1 MGFPDAL
8 LFMLLALLDGL
19 LLVYLRLRRRDALRL
34 ERMNRSL
41 RFAVE
46 RESRDGAPA
55 RHWRAFL
62 ERAS

>member
-8 LFMLLALLDGL
+8 LFMFLALLDAL
-19 LLVYLRLRRRDALRL
+19 LLVQLRLRRKEARRL

-46 RESRDGAPA
+46 RETRDGAPS
-55 RHWRAFL
+55 RRWRAFL